1 MTYKRI
7 SQVSEVYVP
16 VPIVQMCSRPNVAE
30 QLCEKKLLKVPTNY
44 TVTVSD
50 EAWIPTLHV
59 PGWPL

>member
-1 MTYKRI
+1 MHVRKMTYKRI

-50 EAWIPTLHV
+50 EA
-59 PGWPL
+59 